1 MAQKMTV
8 KDILAM
14 KEQGRKIAM
23 LTAYDA
29 SMARM
34 IDQAGADILLVGDS
48 LGNVL
53 LGYDSTVPVTM
64 EEMLHHARAV
74 SRGREKALIV
84 GDMPFG
90 SYQSDITEAVDNGIR
105 FMKEAGCDAVKLEG
119 GEEMCD
125 VVRAL
130 VRAGVPVMGHIG
142 LTPQTAGQLGGFK
155 VQGRD
160 LESARKMVADAKA
173 LADAGVFSIV
183 LECVPGELAGIV
195 TRSIAVPTIGIGAGA
210 ECDGQVLV
218 INDLLGMFE
227 KFVPSFVKQYANLA
241 PQIKQA
247 IAAYCEEVQE
257 GVYPGEEH
265 TFGSKTDLGSLLD
278 KDDN

>member
-1 MAQKMTV
+1 MTV
-8 KDILAM
+8 KKTAKDILKM
-14 KEQGRKIAM
+14 KYLGMKITV

-34 IDQAGADILLVGDS
+34 LDSCDVDVLLVGDS
-48 LGNVL
+48 LGMVV

-64 EEMLHHARAV
+64 DEMLHHAKAV
-74 SRGREKALIV
+74 SRGTKQALVV

-90 SYQSDITEAVDNGIR
+90 SYQSGLTDAVDNGIR

-130 VRAGVPVMGHIG
+130 TRAGVPVMGHIG

-155 VQGRD
+155 VQGKD
-160 LESARKMVADAKA
+160 LESARKMIADARA
-173 LADAGVFSIV
+173 LAKAGAFAIV
-183 LECVPGELAGIV
+183 LECVPGDLARVV
-195 TRSIAVPTIGIGAGA
+195 TKSIDVPTIGIGAGP

-218 INDLLGMFE
+218 TNDLLGLYE
-227 KFVPSFVKQYANLA
+227 KFTPKFVKKYLNLA
-241 PQIKQA
+241 PGIKDA
-247 IAAYCEEVQE
+247 VVSFRDEVVQGSFPE
-257 GVYPGEEH
+257 EEH
-265 TFGSKTDLGSLLD
+265 TFGSEVDFSIIL
-278 KDDN
+278 KD